1 MNTVTIGIKNKE
13 TRDKIMWF
21 LKHLKNEG
29 VEIISEDDLED
40 LKILSATRGEESVP
54 FSEYLKNE
62 D

>member
-1 MNTVTIGIKNKE
+1 MNTVTIGIKNEE
-13 TRDKIMWF
+13 TKDKIMWF
-21 LKHLKNEG
+21 LKHLENEG
-29 VEIISEDDLED
+29 VEIISEEDIED